1 MTDTQ
6 IKDYLKKYR
15 IDSEESLAKHIE
27 ELKRN
32 TKPNNEIIFTLVDL
46 LLNEKSTLNSFFAE
60 NKIRVNFYK
69 DDVVTV
75 KDGFKDLQGIINY
88 FLDSDFDTYFAY
100 KGGQLISQDFK
111 KVTRTIAPFFLDEAD
126 ISYQSFEDGK
136 FKDNTVTYTS
146 TRHKAREEGSFHKE
160 IVGDLEG
167 VNKPKGVEVSLR
179 ELKENTINNVE
190 LGLDIAD
197 ILGIALCDN
206 RDYIYKLIEKKISA
220 KKDKIKTAKL
230 HTYPLT
236 PEECFKDDVITN
248 SNRGEKETMEYL
260 QGVKETEGKLDY
272 ELDWEFIEQMAERM
286 SQNKGKYEP
295 YNWKRPMEVE
305 KLKQSL
311 FRHVIEIMK
320 GNYSD
325 DGRDFGHFE
334 SVALNSMMI
343 NYQLKNNV

>member
-1 MTDTQ
+1 MTETQ

-15 IDSEESLAKHIE
+15 IDSEEQLAKHIE

-32 TKPNNEIIFTLVDL
+32 TIPNNEIIFPLVDL
-46 LLNEKSTLNSFFAE
+46 LLNEKSVLLSFFRE
-60 NKIRVNFYK
+60 NSKERGETAYIRT
-69 DDVVTV
+69 VT
-75 KDGFKDLQGIINY
+75 
-88 FLDSDFDTYFAY
+88 
-100 KGGQLISQDFK
+100 
-111 KVTRTIAPFFLDEAD
+111 PFFLDEMLGKC
-126 ISYQSFEDGK
+126 SSQCFCDGSCK
-136 FKDNTVTYTS
+136 KPQEKKLGGYIKPNVYVNS
-146 TRHKAREEGSFHKE
+146 TRHKAREEGNFHKE

-167 VNKPKGVEVSLR
+167 INRPPSTYNGLEKYINSLKQ
-179 ELKENTINNVE
+179 L
-190 LGLDIAD
+190 
-197 ILGIALCDN
+197 
-206 RDYIYKLIEKKISA
+206 
-220 KKDKIKTAKL
+220 
-230 HTYPLT
+230 
-236 PEECFKDDVITN
+236 KDDVITN
-248 SNRGEKETMEYL
+248 SNRGEKDTMEYL
-260 QGVKETEGKLDY
+260 QGVKETEGKLNY
-272 ELDWEFIEQMAERM
+272 ELDWEFIQQMAERM

>member
-1 MTDTQ
+1 MTNEQ

-32 TKPNNEIIFTLVDL
+32 TKPNNEIIFPLVDL
-46 LLNEKSTLNSFFAE
+46 LLNEKSVLNSFFAE

-75 KDGFKDLQGIINY
+75 KDGFKDLQGVINY

-160 IVGDLEG
+160 IIGDLEG
-167 VNKPKGVEVSLR
+167 INRLPSIYSLYDNQNYYASKALETLNNQSAER
-179 ELKENTINNVE
+179 HNIMNSDENT
-190 LGLDIAD
+190 
-197 ILGIALCDN
+197 
-206 RDYIYKLIEKKISA
+206 KKHSIH
-220 KKDKIKTAKL
+220 L
-230 HTYPLT
+230 
-236 PEECFKDDVITN
+236 EEKDDVITN
-248 SNRGEKETMEYL
+248 SSRGEKETMEYL
-260 QGVKETEGKLDY
+260 QGVKETEGKVNY
-272 ELDWEFIEQMAERM
+272 GELDFDYIDSMALRM
-286 SQNKGKYEP
+286 SKNLEKYP
-295 YNWKRPMEVE
+295 PKNWQKKMDIEE
-305 KLKQSL
+305 LAKSAI
-311 FRHVIEIMK
+311 RHARKI
-320 GNYSD
+320 
-325 DGRDFGHFE
+325 
-334 SVALNSMMI
+334 L
-343 NYQLKNNV
+343 

>member
-32 TKPNNEIIFTLVDL
+32 TKPNNEIIFPLVDL
-46 LLNEKSTLNSFFAE
+46 LLNEKSVLLSFFAE
-60 NKIRVNFYK
+60 NKKQEIF
-69 DDVVTV
+69 
-75 KDGFKDLQGIINY
+75 
-88 FLDSDFDTYFAY
+88 
-100 KGGQLISQDFK
+100 
-111 KVTRTIAPFFLDEAD
+111 TRTVTPFFLDEMLEAPLG
-126 ISYQSFEDGK
+126 SFGRRGRVI
-136 FKDNTVTYTS
+136 NYS
-146 TRHKAREEGSFHKE
+146 TRHKAREEGIFHKE

-167 VNKPKGVEVSLR
+167 VNKPKGVEVSLK

-197 ILGIALCDN
+197 ILGITLCDN

-260 QGVKETEGKLDY
+260 QGVKETEGKLNY
-272 ELDWEFIEQMAERM
+272 ELDWEFIQQMAERM